1 MQAFVVSASQFL
13 TGSIVDTRHKN
24 FSRDA
29 RYLACIDPEY
39 LQLIKQLLLRPFPNT
54 GFAIDLGLRQVL
66 NAVVIRDDLGIVGNI
81 QRFAVLVLAYRLR
94 VGQRL
99 CSISSRI
106 APPC

>member
-54 GFAIDLGLRQVL
+54 SFTIDLGLRQVL

-81 QRFAVLVLAYRLR
+81 QRFAVLVLA
-94 VGQRL
+94 
-99 CSISSRI
+99 ID
-106 APPC
+106 